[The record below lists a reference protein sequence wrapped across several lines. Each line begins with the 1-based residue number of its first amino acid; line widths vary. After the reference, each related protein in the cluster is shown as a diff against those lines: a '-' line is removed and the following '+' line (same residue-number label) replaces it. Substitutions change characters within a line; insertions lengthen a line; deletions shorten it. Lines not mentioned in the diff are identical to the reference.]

1 MVCPLESIRSC
12 RIAMFGRT
20 RYWTYALK
28 LVNLP
33 ENFAITY
40 VLSAADPLNLP
51 MDNVDQM

>member
-40 VLSAADPLNLP
+40 VALSGGST
-51 MDNVDQM
+51 